1 MNLRDLFDA
10 LSLEAIERF
19 VADRQQEELSL
30 DFKTGADLTTGSA
43 KKNLAEILSGFSN
56 SAGGV
61 VIWGVATAKDRASG
75 RDVASELK
83 PITDVA
89 RFATQL
95 AELTPIVLTP
105 TNDGVSHRHFARAD
119 HTGFAA
125 TFVPESAVGPHM
137 ALAGHNRYFKR
148 TDDRCYR
155 MQHFDI
161 ADMFGRRQRPALK
174 VSYHLSG
181 GVTLQGYQGT
191 KRGVRIQIVLSNQGR
206 ASAVAPFIQLAA
218 ASPFRVERAGAS
230 SRAHGEA
237 QFEIFPDGPQSM
249 AFVAGAGVLLHPKA
263 RIPIAEV
270 LAEFWD
276 HDTLVDCTIRF
287 AHAAMDLPLI
297 EDRLVLTSDS
307 IAQELER
314 PIAPKPEGEIY
325 PTG

>member
-1 MNLRDLFDA
+1 MNLREFFDV
-10 LSLEAIERF
+10 LSLEAIGRF
-19 VADRQQEELSL
+19 VDDRQEEGLSL

-83 PITDVA
+83 PIANVA

-95 AELTPIVLTP
+95 AEHTPTVLTP
-105 TNDGVSHRHFARAD
+105 TNDGVLHRHFARAD
-119 HTGFAA
+119 HTGFAL
-125 TFVPESAVGPHM
+125 TFVPESPVGPHM
-137 ALAGHNRYFKR
+137 ALAGHDRYFKR

-155 MQHFDI
+155 MQHFDV

-181 GVTLQGYQGT
+181 GVSVQGHQGT
-191 KRGVRIQIVLSNQGR
+191 KRRVRIQIVLSNQGR
-206 ASAVAPFIQLAA
+206 ASAVAPFIQLAG

-237 QFEIFPDGPQSM
+237 QFEIVPDGTQSM
-249 AFVAGAGVLLHPKA
+249 AFIAGAGVLLHPKA
-263 RIPIAEV
+263 NIPIAEV
-270 LAEFWD
+270 LGEFWD
-276 HDTLVDCTIRF
+276 HDALVDCTIRF

-297 EDRLVLTSDS
+297 EDQLFLTADS
-307 IAQELER
+307 IGQALKR
-314 PIAPKPEGEIY
+314 PIEPKPERATH